1 MSSKP
6 NSTPATTEPL
16 VAQLRDEIAKA
27 IPAAKL
33 VDAKNGRYFTVKV
46 GTKTLGYV
54 NTGARVVRVDFPQR
68 GDERPRTTVSK
79 KSEIARVVKQLGTYV
94 PAIDER
100 ESKSTKTTKTPA
112 KRGSTKSTKTTT
124 KPGPAKLAAVVSPQQ

>member
-1 MSSKP
+1 MSSTIT
-6 NSTPATTEPL
+6 SEQL
-16 VAQLRDEIAKA
+16 VAQLRDEIAKS

-33 VDAKNGRYFTVKV
+33 VDAKSGRYFTVKI

-68 GDERPRTTVSK
+68 GDERPRVTVTK
-79 KSEIARVVKQLGTYV
+79 RGEIARVVKQLASYA

-100 ESKSTKTTKTPA
+100 ESKTTKPATKSPA
-112 KRGSTKSTKTTT
+112 KSKSTKST
-124 KPGPAKLAAVVSPQQ
+124 KPGPAKLAAVVSPKQ